1 MFGRVFPA
9 FASDSIR
16 MDQAR
21 SGRRTQPASTSVRA
35 SRLRAV
41 NEHKALLK
49 KEKEEAR
56 LKDLREKEEMKVEA
70 LRDAVGSNGN
80 LPNGVAHGKL
90 LEPLPIAKVA

>member
-21 SGRRTQPASTSVRA
+21 SNRRIQPASTSVRA

-56 LKDLREKEEMKVEA
+56 LKQLREAEEEKVEA
-70 LRDAVGSNGN
+70 ARAA
-80 LPNGVAHGKL
+80 LPNGVNGHISGGPSMI
-90 LEPLPIAKVA
+90 EPLPVAAVL